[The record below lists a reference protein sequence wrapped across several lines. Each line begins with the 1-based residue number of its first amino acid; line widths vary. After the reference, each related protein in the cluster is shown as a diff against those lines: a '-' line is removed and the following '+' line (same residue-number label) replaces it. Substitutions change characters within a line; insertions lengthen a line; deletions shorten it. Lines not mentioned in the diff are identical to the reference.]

1 VLAKYYNSTAPLSR
15 EHRSGSSP
23 ASPADS
29 RARWKRLGAI
39 ARRAG
44 DDDTSDSDVD
54 VGTEEDRA
62 KLKERKRQQKREREK
77 YAKIMGLE
85 YFLEMVDVKH
95 RVQYTL

>member
-1 VLAKYYNSTAPLSR
+1 M
-15 EHRSGSSP
+15 
-23 ASPADS
+23 
-29 RARWKRLGAI
+29 
-39 ARRAG
+39 
-44 DDDTSDSDVD
+44 D